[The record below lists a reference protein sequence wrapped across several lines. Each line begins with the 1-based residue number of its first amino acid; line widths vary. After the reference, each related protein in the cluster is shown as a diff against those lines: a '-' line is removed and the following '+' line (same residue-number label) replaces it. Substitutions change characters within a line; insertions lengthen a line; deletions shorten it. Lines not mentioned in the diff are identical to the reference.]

1 MAMGTRKKRQRQES
15 LWYGGEL
22 AAAPGHPFYTRLNE
36 VLEAAG
42 FDPFCETQCA
52 KFYHQKLG
60 RPSLPPGQY
69 FRVMMIGFFEGL
81 DSERGIAWRL
91 ADSLTLRQFLSIG
104 LDESTPDHVTI
115 SRTRRLIDAE
125 THQRIFSWVLEQLAV
140 SGLIKGKTIGVDST
154 TLEANA
160 AMKSIVRRDTGES
173 YMAYLKRLAEA
184 EGIEAQDAAALLRM
198 DRKRKKKTSNEE
210 WKNPIDEEAEITK
223 LKDGRTALAYKAEN
237 AVDMETGAI
246 VAVTTHGGAAAD
258 TATVTETV
266 IEAGVAVAEL
276 MEVEPAEGQSGVH
289 PEGVQEVVAD
299 KGYHSNDVL
308 VELAELEVR
317 SYIAEPD
324 RGPRNWD
331 GRQIEKQAVYGNRRR
346 IQGPRGKR
354 LQRQRGERIERNFAH
369 QFDTGGL
376 DRLYVRGLDNVHKK
390 LLIQA
395 AACNL
400 ALLMRSI
407 YGSGKPRAAHE
418 GVIELVFALLALMKP
433 LDALWVPQSANLGN
447 CDRPLCP
454 LKYPPDSW
462 QTTKNGQFRHG
473 LLSFSYDSEHAELPI
488 LLIQNLITKI
498 PIPIPI
504 PPITPL
510 NPPLGL
516 VPPIPKNVRWIDMT
530 AKLSPI
536 QAVMI
541 GLAKAARSADAVSA
555 TGTASA

>member
-1 MAMGTRKKRQRQES
+1 MAMGTRKQRQRQEN

-22 AAAPGHPFYTRLNE
+22 ATAPGHPFYTRLNE
-36 VLEAAG
+36 VLDAGG
-42 FDPFCETQCA
+42 FDSFCETQGA
-52 KFYHQKLG
+52 RFYHQKLG

-173 YMAYLKRLAEA
+173 YMAYLQRLAEA
-184 EGIEAQDAAALLRM
+184 EGMEAPDAAGLLRM
-198 DRKRKKKTSNEE
+198 DRKRKKNTSNED

-223 LKDGRTALAYKAEN
+223 LKDGRTALAYKAED

-276 MEVEPAEGQSGVH
+276 MEVEAAEGQSGVH

-299 KGYHSNDVL
+299 KGYHSNEVL
-308 VELAELEVR
+308 VELAELQVR

-331 GRQIEKQAVYGNRRR
+331 GRQREKEAVYGNRRR

-354 LQRQRGERIERNFAH
+354 LQQQRGERIERNFAH

-400 ALLMRSI
+400 ALLMRSM

-418 GVIELVFALLALMKP
+418 GVIELVFAFLALMKAF
-433 LDALWVPQSANLGN
+433 DALGRPNPRIPAISTVATLLLKVLYQILG
-447 CDRPLCP
+447 RPR
-454 LKYPPDSW
+454 K
-462 QTTKNGQFRHG
+462 TAG
-473 LLSFSYDSEHAELPI
+473 LD
-488 LLIQNLITKI
+488 
-498 PIPIPI
+498 
-504 PPITPL
+504 
-510 NPPLGL
+510 
-516 VPPIPKNVRWIDMT
+516 
-530 AKLSPI
+530 
-536 QAVMI
+536 
-541 GLAKAARSADAVSA
+541 
-555 TGTASA
+555 TGC

>member
-1 MAMGTRKKRQRQES
+1 MGTRKKRQRQED

-22 AAAPGHPFYTRLNE
+22 ATAPGHPFYTRLNE
-36 VLEAAG
+36 VLDGAG
-42 FDPFCETQCA
+42 FDAFCEIKCA
-52 KFYHQKLG
+52 GFYHHKLG

-91 ADSLTLRQFLSIG
+91 ADSLTLRQFLCIG

-125 THQRIFSWVLEQLAV
+125 THQRIFSWVLERLAL

-173 YMAYLKRLAEA
+173 YMEYLKRLAEA
-184 EGIEAQDAAALLRM
+184 EGIEAKDAVALLRM
-198 DRKRKKKTSNEE
+198 DRKRKKKTSNED
-210 WKNPIDEEAEITK
+210 WRNPSDEEAEITK

-258 TATVTETV
+258 TTTVTETV

-276 MEVEPAEGQSGVH
+276 LHVEPAEVQSGVH
-289 PEGVQEVVAD
+289 PDGVQEVVAD

-308 VELAELEVR
+308 VGLTELEVR

-331 GRQIEKQAVYGNRRR
+331 NRETEKQAVYDNRRR
-346 IQGPRGKR
+346 IRGNRGKR

-376 DRLYVRGLDNVHKK
+376 DRLYVRGLDNAHKK
-390 LLIQA
+390 FLIQA

-400 ALLMRSI
+400 ALLMRSL

-418 GVIELVFALLALMKP
+418 GAIELFFELLALMKA
-433 LDALWVPQSANLGN
+433 LDALWVPPSANLGGS
-447 CDRPLCP
+447 DSLLCRS
-454 LKYPPDSW
+454 KYSRLDSW
-462 QTTKNGQFRHG
+462 RTSKNGG
-473 LLSFSYDSEHAELPI
+473 LD
-488 LLIQNLITKI
+488 
-498 PIPIPI
+498 
-504 PPITPL
+504 
-510 NPPLGL
+510 
-516 VPPIPKNVRWIDMT
+516 
-530 AKLSPI
+530 
-536 QAVMI
+536 
-541 GLAKAARSADAVSA
+541 
-555 TGTASA
+555 TGC

>member
-1 MAMGTRKKRQRQES
+1 MGTRKKRQRQEN

-22 AAAPGHPFYTRLNE
+22 ATAPGHPFYTRLNE
-36 VLEAAG
+36 VLDAAG
-42 FDPFCETQCA
+42 FDSYCETQCVG
-52 KFYHQKLG
+52 FYHHKLG

-125 THQRIFSWVLEQLAV
+125 SHQQIFCWVLARLAL

-173 YMAYLKRLAEA
+173 YMEYLKRLAEA

-198 DRKRKKKTSNEE
+198 DRKRKKKTSNED

-237 AVDMETGAI
+237 AVDMATGAI

-258 TATVTETV
+258 TMTVAGTVT
-266 IEAGVAVAEL
+266 EAGVAVAEL
-276 MEVEPAEGQSGVH
+276 IDVEPAEGPSGVH

-331 GRQIEKQAVYGNRRR
+331 GRETEKQAVYDNRRR
-346 IQGPRGKR
+346 IRGNRGKR

-390 LLIQA
+390 FLIQA

-400 ALLMRSI
+400 ALLMRSL
-407 YGSGKPRAAHE
+407 YGAGKPRAAHE
-418 GVIELVFALLALMKP
+418 GVIELVLAFLAFMKVF
-433 LDALWVPQSANLGN
+433 DALWVPQSANLGES
-447 CDRPLCP
+447 RPL
-454 LKYPPDSW
+454 
-462 QTTKNGQFRHG
+462 T
-473 LLSFSYDSEHAELPI
+473 LSFKVL
-488 LLIQNLITKI
+488 QT
-498 PIPIPI
+498 
-504 PPITPL
+504 
-510 NPPLGL
+510 G
-516 VPPIPKNVRWIDMT
+516 
-530 AKLSPI
+530 SP
-536 QAVMI
+536 VD
-541 GLAKAARSADAVSA
+541 LEKRRLD
-555 TGTASA
+555 TGC